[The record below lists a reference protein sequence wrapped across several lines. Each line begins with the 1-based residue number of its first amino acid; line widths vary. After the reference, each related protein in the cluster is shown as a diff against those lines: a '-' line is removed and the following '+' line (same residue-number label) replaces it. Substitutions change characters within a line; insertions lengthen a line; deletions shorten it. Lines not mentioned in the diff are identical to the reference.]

1 MSAGCIPQRIFW
13 RFAAARGRLG
23 RTAMKYPAY
32 RVNLT
37 ELSPQQMCGRN
48 GVLTTRR
55 GLQHCGSL

>member
-1 MSAGCIPQRIFW
+1 MPDACRLQPATGFLAIRG
-13 RFAAARGRLG
+13 ARGRLD

-48 GVLTTRR
+48 EF
-55 GLQHCGSL
+55 